1 MTGATDPLPGG
12 DEVDLAG
19 ARASALSFVRDEPR
33 FAQVTTLDDQGFPVT
48 RTMTAFLE
56 DDWSVA
62 LVQRR
67 VHRRL
72 RQWKR
77 DPRTLVS
84 WVGDP
89 APGSTNEHPHVFDL
103 GLRVPRLVSVRGSVE
118 EMPADWTHEHYEQA
132 MRAHRHRG
140 NTRAPWRTR
149 EQAANELF
157 GVLLH
162 PVRVRLEGFGHEA
175 ESFTWSPPQRGG
187 GSR

>member
-1 MTGATDPLPGG
+1 MTGAAKSLPEGVEI
-12 DEVDLAG
+12 DVAD
-19 ARASALSFVRDEPR
+19 ARAAALSFVRDEPR
-33 FAQVTTLDDQGFPVT
+33 FAQVTTLDDDGFPVT
-48 RTMTAFLE
+48 RTMTAFLD

-72 RQWKR
+72 QQWRR
-77 DPRTLVS
+77 DPRTLVT

-103 GLRVPRLVSVRGSVE
+103 GLRVPRLVAVRGSVE
-118 EMPADWTHEHYEQA
+118 EMPADWTHERYEQA
-132 MRAHRHRG
+132 MRAHRDRG

-149 EQAANELF
+149 EQAADELF
-157 GVLLH
+157 GVRLH
-162 PVRVRLEGFGHEA
+162 PVRVRLEGFGYEA
-175 ESFTWSPPQRGG
+175 QSFTWSPPQRGG

>member
-1 MTGATDPLPGG
+1 MTAARHPLPEG
-12 DEVDLAG
+12 VTLAE
-19 ARASALSFVRDEPR
+19 ARAAALSFVRDEPR
-33 FAQVTTLDDQGFPVT
+33 FAQVTTLDDDGFPVT
-48 RTMTAFLE
+48 RTMTAFLD

-67 VHRRL
+67 VHRR
-72 RQWKR
+72 RQQWER
-77 DPRTLVS
+77 DPRTLVT

-103 GLRVPRLVSVRGSVE
+103 GLRVPRVVSVRGSVE

-132 MRAHRHRG
+132 MRAHRDRG

-149 EQAANELF
+149 EQAADELF

-175 ESFTWSPPQRGG
+175 QSFTWSPPQRGG
-187 GSR
+187 DGR